1 MSDYLSYYPPSNSFD
16 KNYKT
21 FAHSYGGSYPDG
33 YVIKVTLNPRQ
44 VYKIVFIRVVNRYDC
59 CRERLL
65 GFMVFI
71 SSLNGGM
78 TNSGAI
84 TEVKSDYGFSIV
96 EIGNK
101 VELRNSKSIDTAV
114 NFAEILVY
122 GTPYLGNATFT
133 LVYPMTMLELVT
145 IVGALL

>member
-1 MSDYLSYYPPSNSFD
+1 
-16 KNYKT
+16 
-21 FAHSYGGSYPDG
+21 
-33 YVIKVTLNPRQ
+33 
-44 VYKIVFIRVVNRYDC
+44 
-59 CRERLL
+59 
-65 GFMVFI
+65 MVFI

-133 LVYPMTMLELVT
+133 LVFS
-145 IVGALL
+145 ISSQ